1 MVEGDLAAAAFSRRG
16 VPAFEPGVPVVVSV
30 RVLAVEDEVARDL
43 DLVRGVV
50 DVVPGGGGVA
60 EPDLQQDRGDD
71 EQRGDDGAESDRPA
85 APPATR
91 APGDG
96 ACKRDEERRDH
107 GGGARDI
114 GIPLLVRGPDER
126 PEHAVRIDSRRS
138 EGPRTGAQIGQ
149 RDDREHAER
158 PEQRPDGR
166 ASDRHQVRAG
176 SGDGAIVATSSAGS
190 SCETR

>member
-1 MVEGDLAAAAFSRRG
+1 MVEGDLPAAAFSCRR
-16 VPAFEPGVPVVVSV
+16 VPAFEPGVPVVVPV
-30 RVLAVEDEVARDL
+30 RVVAVEDEVARDL

-50 DVVPGGGGVA
+50 HVVPGRGGVA
-60 EPDLQQDRGDD
+60 EPDLQQNRGDD

-85 APPATR
+85 TAPAIR

-96 ACKRDEERRDH
+96 ARKRDEERRDH
-107 GGGARDI
+107 GGGARNI
-114 GIPLLVRGPDER
+114 GIPLLVGGADER
-126 PEHAVRIDSRRS
+126 SEHAVGIDVGRG
-138 EGPRTGAQIGQ
+138 EGPRARAQVGQ
-149 RDDREHAER
+149 GDDREHAER